1 MRRIDNE
8 FTGDTRDTLLREAR
22 TTFLQQIKTL
32 ETAERTLA
40 VLKTL
45 QDNQKKLVT
54 ALSKLSAQ
62 RPDGVTL
69 H

>member
-1 MRRIDNE
+1 
-8 FTGDTRDTLLREAR
+8 
-22 TTFLQQIKTL
+22 LQQIKTL